1 MFICVGLAGARC
13 DTVWHLAGELKELQF
28 YIQGLALSA
37 RLYPEPTRSSF
48 QRFVHILM
56 TREIKYFAHR
66 EELAWTKKSKNV
78 DFPYFHWLETR
89 VQRFHWLKM
98 SFMSVC

>member
-1 MFICVGLAGARC
+1 MEVWENICFVKFLRAALPQHMFICVGLAGAK
-13 DTVWHLAGELKELQF
+13 VWHCLTFGWELKELQF

-66 EELAWTKKSKNV
+66 EELAWTKNS
-78 DFPYFHWLETR
+78 R
-89 VQRFHWLKM
+89 
-98 SFMSVC
+98 